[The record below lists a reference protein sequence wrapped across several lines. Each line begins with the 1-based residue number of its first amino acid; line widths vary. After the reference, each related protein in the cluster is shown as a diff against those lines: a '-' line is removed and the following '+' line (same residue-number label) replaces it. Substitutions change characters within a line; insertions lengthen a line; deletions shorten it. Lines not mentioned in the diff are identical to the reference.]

1 MDLIKLLMENCELL
15 ETDEYNRYEEKL
27 TDGKDIDEKNRIT
40 DELSDV
46 VYAEKY
52 KAFKAGFYTAMDLLT
67 GGKAK

>member
-15 ETDEYNRYEEKL
+15 ETDEYNRYEEEL
-27 TDGKDIDEKNRIT
+27 TDGKDIDEKNRIS

-52 KAFKAGFYTAMDLLT
+52 KAFKA
-67 GGKAK
+67 